1 MKCLNC
7 GADLSGPFCAHCGQ
21 RDVPAY
27 PSVREFIGDAW
38 EEISGWDGRFA
49 RTLMLLLRRPHQLT
63 VETLEGRRARYVR
76 PLRLYL
82 VASLVY
88 FLVAAFVPD
97 GTAARQQ
104 YTGQGVKVN
113 LLAGET
119 LANLTPEQRERA
131 RQSAADSPW
140 WIRPMVESL
149 LADPKGFQNRV
160 MSAFPRLLFVLVP
173 VVAAL
178 LAVFYRRRPFMQ
190 HLTFSLHTHAFIF
203 IVLTVAALVSLPGW
217 GWLDRLVSLLAI
229 GIIVA
234 YVLRALRGVYG
245 GGWSLTVAKAAAVA
259 VLYFIVWVP
268 SMVLLLAWA
277 TLTT

>member
-49 RTLMLLLRRPHQLT
+49 RTLVLLLRRPHQLT

-88 FLVAAFVPD
+88 FLVAALVPD

-245 GGWSLTVAKAAAVA
+245 GGWGLTVAKAAAVA

>member
-49 RTLMLLLRRPHQLT
+49 RTLVLLLRRPHQLT

-88 FLVAAFVPD
+88 FLVAALVPD

-245 GGWSLTVAKAAAVA
+245 GGWGLTVAKAAAVA

-268 SMVLLLAWA
+268 GMVLMLAWA